1 MSDLNQLFHNLATA
15 RNDRELLSRL
25 MDKTGKCLQV
35 PRWGIYLYDRN
46 DILSVVEVCGMNNVD
61 TFVDRYQQV
70 GKAVDRVLHYVAQYH
85 APAHERMVFPAGGW
99 QKSELYR
106 NCCASYYHE
115 HILTGPIVSQG
126 KLIGAIYTARL
137 KNSPEF
143 DRRDIS
149 IMGGICTT
157 FSACL
162 ATFDLKTR
170 FSTNYSSASLTP
182 RELQIAELVAR
193 GLTNNAIGK
202 ELWITENSVKQAL
215 KRIFRK
221 LEITSRTQLIAAIHH
236 FQD

>member
-1 MSDLNQLFHNLATA
+1 MNDLNQLFHNLASA
-15 RNDRELLSRL
+15 RNKGELLSRL
-25 MDKTGKCLQV
+25 MDKTGECLQV
-35 PRWGIYLYDRN
+35 PRWGIYLYDR
-46 DILSVVEVCGMNNVD
+46 DESLSGVEVSGLNNVD
-61 TFVDRYQQV
+61 TFVERYQQV
-70 GKAVDRVLHYVAQYH
+70 GKAVDRVLHYVTKYH
-85 APAHERMVFPAGGW
+85 APAHERMVFPVGGW

-106 NCCASYYHE
+106 NCCAYCHHE

-126 KLIGAIYTARL
+126 KLSGAIYTARL
-137 KNSPEF
+137 KNSTEF

-162 ATFDLKTR
+162 AGFDLKTR
-170 FSTNYSSASLTP
+170 VATTSLSVSLTP

-236 FQD
+236 IKD